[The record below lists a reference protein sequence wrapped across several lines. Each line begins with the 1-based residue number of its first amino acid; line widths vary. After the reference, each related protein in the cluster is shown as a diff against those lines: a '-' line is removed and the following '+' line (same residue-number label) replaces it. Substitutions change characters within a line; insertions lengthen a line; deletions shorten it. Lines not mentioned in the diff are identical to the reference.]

1 MNQQKTGS
9 LIRSLRLKHK
19 MTQLV
24 LAKQLGVSDKAVSKW
39 ERGVGAP
46 DVSLLPLLSQALG
59 VDMEALLRGELEEND
74 MTRGDMKKMNVYCCP
89 ECGNVLFSLD
99 EAAVSC
105 CGKKLHPLTM
115 QETDQ
120 AHQLK
125 VENSDGEWYITANHP
140 MHREHYISFIAF
152 ATQDTFIVKKQYPEW
167 GVETRMPA
175 FRHGILLW
183 YCTQDGLFHQKV

>member
-74 MTRGDMKKMNVYCCP
+74 MTRGDMKKMNV
-89 ECGNVLFSLD
+89 
-99 EAAVSC
+99 
-105 CGKKLHPLTM
+105 
-115 QETDQ
+115 
-120 AHQLK
+120 
-125 VENSDGEWYITANHP
+125 
-140 MHREHYISFIAF
+140 
-152 ATQDTFIVKKQYPEW
+152 
-167 GVETRMPA
+167 
-175 FRHGILLW
+175 
-183 YCTQDGLFHQKV
+183 